1 MREFLVS
8 RFGIGFVICLFA
20 GVIVSGCDLSDFLPE
35 ETIDDD
41 LHPVKFV
48 WAVHVEGHV
57 AEATEEIAFN
67 AHVIELEKM
76 RSVLEDHGIKI
87 TWEIRTDEF
96 LAAVN
101 NFSSDIIEQWQ
112 AAGHG
117 VEIHA
122 DLGGTID
129 NTTLLTSQ
137 LADRVEAMQDFG
149 LSPVSVSGVCSAAD
163 WVSAVDDNDLKLVDG
178 VVEYCLKSLS
188 ATMLPPEY
196 AWVADCTNPA
206 DCHSSLYYEDT
217 FKSITPWR
225 PMDTDNWLTPSMASG
240 LPIILPGGPW
250 DGTVKC
256 LDEGFGSG
264 CVLRPEDAVAI
275 EDAIDDI
282 LAARRPDGLHA
293 FGLTESVGDTVR
305 LPGLRAVADVLAAAI
320 ERGDFESVTAAEL
333 VDDFEAWEA
342 TH

>member
-1 MREFLVS
+1 
-8 RFGIGFVICLFA
+8 
-20 GVIVSGCDLSDFLPE
+20 
-35 ETIDDD
+35 
-41 LHPVKFV
+41 
-48 WAVHVEGHV
+48 
-57 AEATEEIAFN
+57 
-67 AHVIELEKM
+67 
-76 RSVLEDHGIKI
+76 
-87 TWEIRTDEF
+87 
-96 LAAVN
+96 
-101 NFSSDIIEQWQ
+101 
-112 AAGHG
+112 
-117 VEIHA
+117 
-122 DLGGTID
+122 
-129 NTTLLTSQ
+129 
-137 LADRVEAMQDFG
+137 
-149 LSPVSVSGVCSAAD
+149 SVSGVCSAAD

-225 PMDTDNWLTPSMASG
+225 PMATDNWLTPSMASG

-320 ERGDFESVTAAEL
+320 ER
-333 VDDFEAWEA
+333 
-342 TH
+342 

>member
-1 MREFLVS
+1 MRHRLS
-8 RFGIGFVICLFA
+8 LKFGIGILA
-20 GVIVSGCDLSDFLPE
+20 YLGLGLALGACDLSDFLPE
-35 ETIDDD
+35 EPMEED
-41 LHPVKFV
+41 LYPVKVV
-48 WAVHVEGHV
+48 WAVHVEGYV

-67 AHVIELEKM
+67 AHVVELEKM

-101 NFSSDIIEQWQ
+101 NFGSDIIEQWL

-129 NTTLLTSQ
+129 DTTLLTNQ
-137 LADRVEAMQDFG
+137 LADRVEAMQDSG

-163 WVSAVDDNDLKLVDG
+163 WVAAVHDNGLKLIDG
-178 VVEYCLKSLS
+178 IVEYCLKSLPS
-188 ATMLPPEY
+188 EILPSEY

-206 DCHSSLYYEDT
+206 ECHSSLHYEDT

-225 PMDTDNWLTPSMASG
+225 PMGTDNWLTSSLGSG
-240 LPIILPGGPW
+240 FPIILPGGPW

-264 CVLRPEDAVAI
+264 CVLRPEDADAI
-275 EDAIDDI
+275 EAVLPDI

-293 FGLTESVGDTVR
+293 FVLT
-305 LPGLRAVADVLAAAI
+305 
-320 ERGDFESVTAAEL
+320 
-333 VDDFEAWEA
+333 
-342 TH
+342 